1 MVLNKIK
8 QTAELVKFSH
18 TVFALPFA
26 LASMVVAAEG
36 WPGSRLFLLILAA
49 MVTARTSAMAFNRWA
64 DARIDAQNP
73 RTVNREIPRGIF
85 SRRFVLIL
93 ALTSG
98 LLFIFTTYF
107 INTLAFAL
115 APLALLI
122 LWGYSFTKRFT
133 FLSQMVLG
141 LSLGMAPIG
150 AWIAVRGQIE
160 GPPVILGLAVLFW
173 VAGFDIIYATQDE
186 SFDRKMGLHSLVV
199 KLGIARALN
208 TARWFHLLT
217 VLILILFGYATHL
230 SGSYYLFVT
239 LVGLSFLYEHRLVS
253 PNDLSKVNAAFF
265 TVNGFV
271 SLLFLI
277 GTTVA
282 IVWS

>member
-18 TVFALPFA
+18 TIFALPFA
-26 LASMVVAAEG
+26 LASMVVAAGG

-73 RTVNREIPRGIF
+73 RTTNRQIPQGIF
-85 SRRFVLIL
+85 SRRFVLTL

-160 GPPVILGLAVLFW
+160 GPPIILGLAVLFW

-208 TARWFHLLT
+208 TARCFHLLT

-253 PNDLSKVNAAFF
+253 PDDLSKVNAAFF
-265 TVNGFV
+265 NVNGFV

-282 IVWS
+282 IVVN

>member
-18 TVFALPFA
+18 TIFALPFA
-26 LASMVVAAEG
+26 LASMVVAARG

-85 SRRFVLIL
+85 SRPFVLTL
-93 ALTSG
+93 ALASG

-107 INTLAFAL
+107 INTLAFTL

-208 TARWFHLLT
+208 MARCFHLLT
-217 VLILILFGYATHL
+217 VLILVLFGYVTHL

-253 PNDLSKVNAAFF
+253 PDDLSKVNAAFF
-265 TVNGFV
+265 NVNGFV

-277 GTTVA
+277 GTTAA
-282 IVWS
+282 IVWP